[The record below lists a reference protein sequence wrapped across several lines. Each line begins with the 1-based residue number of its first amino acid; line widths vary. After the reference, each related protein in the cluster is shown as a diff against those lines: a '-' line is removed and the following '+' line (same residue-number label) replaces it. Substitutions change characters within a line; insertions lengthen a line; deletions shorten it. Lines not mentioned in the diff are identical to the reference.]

1 MATQSSL
8 ESFNPAAESIEDYK
22 ERFDFHCTAHQIPEG
37 RRKALF
43 LTQIGRDAF
52 AKLKTL
58 VSPTPLNDLSLSAIV
73 TTMTQHYKK
82 DTVEIA
88 ERFKFFK
95 RVQQEKESVADYVA
109 ELRRL
114 SKTCN
119 FGDYLETALR
129 DQVVCGLCEL
139 TMEKELLCIKD
150 FTLSMA
156 IDKARAAET
165 VNREVKNLPTD
176 AEALKISTQQY
187 PCPRCGHQGH
197 TKNHLL
203 LPQQALPNLQ

>member
-1 MATQSSL
+1 MCFNKSESNPRGAGLTEYYSGDDGKLKALMATQSSL

-43 LTQIGRDAF
+43 LTRIGRDAF

-95 RVQQEKESVADYVA
+95 RVQQE
-109 ELRRL
+109 R
-114 SKTCN
+114 
-119 FGDYLETALR
+119 ET
-129 DQVVCGLCEL
+129 G
-139 TMEKELLCIKD
+139 CIRVKD
-150 FTLSMA
+150 LVT
-156 IDKARAAET
+156 
-165 VNREVKNLPTD
+165 
-176 AEALKISTQQY
+176 
-187 PCPRCGHQGH
+187 G
-197 TKNHLL
+197 
-203 LPQQALPNLQ
+203 